1 MFPSYKPPFSFGD
14 FNGSDWAG
22 AEADVSGTR
31 FQAATVSGTR
41 FQAATAGGSHEGQK
55 TTLFLH
61 SLGIDT

>member
-31 FQAATVSGTR
+31 FQAAT
-41 FQAATAGGSHEGQK
+41 AGGSHEGQK